1 MTLDDRLLDVRGA
14 TVRYAP
20 GRAAVDGADL
30 RLTCGRVTALLGPSG
45 SGKSSLLRAI
55 AGLEKLD
62 GGEIRFEDNIWSGP
76 GVHLP
81 PEQRRCGVVFQ
92 DYALFPHLTALD
104 NTAFGLRGGSRAQR
118 RAQALQR
125 LIAVE
130 LEGRAHAFPHQLS
143 GGEQQRVALARAL
156 APHPD
161 VVLMDEPFSGLD
173 RRLRAELRETTARA
187 LRESEAA
194 TLLVTHDA
202 EEALA
207 LADTIALMSE
217 GRIIQ
222 TGAPDALYLRPDSLT
237 AARLL
242 GEVEVFEATVSN
254 GHATTPLG
262 AAPAPGFPDGAK
274 VRVLA
279 RPESIQ
285 VGRADADGD
294 GALATIT
301 ERRAGVGQL
310 RLVCQMSDGREV
322 MARTLLSARHRQG
335 DAVRLSLDPDAVHVI
350 SASAA

>member
-1 MTLDDRLLDVRGA
+1 VNLNDRILDVRA
-14 TVRYAP
+14 AIVRFAP
-20 GRAAVDGADL
+20 GRPAVDGADL

-45 SGKSSLLRAI
+45 SGKSTLLRAI
-55 AGLEKLD
+55 AGLERLD
-62 GGEIRFEDNIWSGP
+62 GGEIRFEDKVWSGP
-76 GVHLP
+76 GVHIP
-81 PEQRRCGVVFQ
+81 PEARRCGVVFQ
-92 DYALFPHLTALD
+92 DYALFPHLSALD
-104 NTAFGLRGGSRAQR
+104 NTAFGLRSGDRAHR
-118 RAQALQR
+118 RAQAMAR
-125 LIAVE
+125 LASVE
-130 LEGRAHAFPHQLS
+130 LTGRAHAFPHQLS

-222 TGAPDALYLRPDSLT
+222 TGAPDTLYLRPDSLT

-242 GEVEVFEATVSN
+242 GEVEVFDAVVANGRAATQ
-254 GHATTPLG
+254 LG
-262 AAPAPGFPDGAK
+262 EAPAPGFADGTR
-274 VRVLA
+274 VCVLA

-285 VGRADADGD
+285 LGRADAQ
-294 GALATIT
+294 GALATIA

-310 RLVCQMSDGREV
+310 RLVCHLAESDREV

-335 DAVRLSLDPDAVHVI
+335 DSVRLSLDPDAVHVI
-350 SASAA
+350 SADAA

>member
-1 MTLDDRLLDVRGA
+1 M
-14 TVRYAP
+14 
-20 GRAAVDGADL
+20 
-30 RLTCGRVTALLGPSG
+30 
-45 SGKSSLLRAI
+45 
-55 AGLEKLD
+55 
-62 GGEIRFEDNIWSGP
+62 
-76 GVHLP
+76 
-81 PEQRRCGVVFQ
+81 
-92 DYALFPHLTALD
+92 
-104 NTAFGLRGGSRAQR
+104 
-118 RAQALQR
+118 
-125 LIAVE
+125 
-130 LEGRAHAFPHQLS
+130 
-143 GGEQQRVALARAL
+143 ALARAL

-222 TGAPDALYLRPDSLT
+222 TGTPDSLYLRPDSLT

-242 GEVEVFEATVSN
+242 GEVEVFDTAVS
-254 GHATTPLG
+254 GGRAATPLG
-262 AAPAPGFPDGAK
+262 DAPAAGFADGS
-274 VRVLA
+274 RVCVLV
-279 RPESIQ
+279 RPESVQ
-285 VGRADADGD
+285 VGRADAE

-310 RLVCQMSDGREV
+310 RLVCHLADGDREI

-335 DAVRLSLDPDAVHVI
+335 DAVRLSLDPDAIHVI
-350 SASAA
+350 AASAA

>member
-1 MTLDDRLLDVRGA
+1 MTLDDRLLDVRAA

-62 GGEIRFEDNIWSGP
+62 GGEIRFENNVWSGP

-81 PEQRRCGVVFQ
+81 PEHRRCGVVFQ

-118 RAQALQR
+118 RAQAMQR

-130 LEGRAHAFPHQLS
+130 LEGRANAYPHQLS

-156 APHPD
+156 APGPD
-161 VVLMDEPFSGLD
+161 VVLLDEPFSGLD
-173 RRLRAELRETTARA
+173 RRLRTDLRATTARA
-187 LRESEAA
+187 LRQSAAA

-222 TGAPDALYLRPDSLT
+222 TGAPDALYLRPSSLT

-242 GEVEVFEATVSN
+242 GEIEVFDATVSN
-254 GHATTPLG
+254 SHAATPLG
-262 AAPAPGFPDGAK
+262 GVPAPGFADGAP
-274 VRVLA
+274 VAVLV

-285 VGRADADGD
+285 VRRADSE